1 MGHYEMMK
9 KLFPVNLGPLHDKL
23 LAADGAFFDDALS
36 ALNSAVSEI
45 SPSTSVHSLD
55 RWERAFGIA
64 PNAGTIADRVGV
76 VLARMREKANNKT
89 GTLRRS
95 VYISIAD
102 ALGYEIEIVEASAPF
117 RAGISRAGDP
127 VTDSGELWHATIVV
141 NNAVSAPDLESL
153 FNEIFPPYVALTFEY
168 EG

>member
-1 MGHYEMMK
+1 
-9 KLFPVNLGPLHDKL
+9 
-23 LAADGAFFDDALS
+23 
-36 ALNSAVSEI
+36 
-45 SPSTSVHSLD
+45 
-55 RWERAFGIA
+55 
-64 PNAGTIADRVGV
+64 
-76 VLARMREKANNKT
+76 MREKANNKT

-127 VTDSGELWHATIVV
+127 VTDSGDEWHATIVV
-141 NNAVSAPDLESL
+141 SNATTAPDLESL